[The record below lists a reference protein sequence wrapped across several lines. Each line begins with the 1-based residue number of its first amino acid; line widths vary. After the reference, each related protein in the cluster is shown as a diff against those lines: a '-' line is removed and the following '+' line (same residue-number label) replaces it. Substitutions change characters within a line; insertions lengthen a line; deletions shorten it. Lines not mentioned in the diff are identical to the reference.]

1 MKSFKITSL
10 NTDVEGS
17 PPPPPAPSDPSV
29 DAANAAVAAAAA
41 AAAAAEGSAHQ
52 YGDLYPTYNT
62 YLMNRYSDQR
72 RRSDP
77 VAVDEKLTFDN
88 GDVYSLEAIL
98 QHECASVH
106 GGHYIIFLRLNGLW
120 ECRDDDRRTLYKG
133 AKLPPYSPENIY
145 VVVYGLSNSSESSTS
160 RGSSA
165 PVSLEF

>member
-41 AAAAAEGSAHQ
+41 AAAAAEGSPHQ

-72 RRSDP
+72 YHTPPSYTTTSGYSTASHISAHASETGYYRYPDYSRYPYSGGVSDHMID
-77 VAVDEKLTFDN
+77 ATFDYALN
-88 GDVYSLEAIL
+88 FKPMNF
-98 QHECASVH
+98 
-106 GGHYIIFLRLNGLW
+106 IFQNPSGPTSPRW
-120 ECRDDDRRTLYKG
+120 RR
-133 AKLPPYSPENIY
+133 
-145 VVVYGLSNSSESSTS
+145 
-160 RGSSA
+160 R
-165 PVSLEF
+165 